1 MPREVG
7 GDEDDL
13 GIVGDQLLVF
23 LSVLV
28 DDSCT
33 RNFNDVL
40 LILVAGSEIPMISA
54 VLVR

>member
-40 LILVAGSEIPMISA
+40 PILVAGSEIPMISA